1 MKGKDIDWNCV
12 FKKASSYDGTLT
24 SFCNENNISV
34 KQYYYYRRKFN
45 NTNTQNKE
53 SKVEFHAISCR
64 YSAS

>member
-34 KQYYYYRRKFN
+34 NQYYYYRRKFN
-45 NTNTQNKE
+45 NAE
-53 SKVEFHAISCR
+53 KVLKGE
-64 YSAS
+64 